1 MVFEYMSQYIGEW
14 KWSVAIVPLILL
26 TIAPT
31 TEAKYDFPVYRLHQ
45 YDVAQENYGSRRVSL
60 NFIEPNDCKCI
71 SRNLTHFRQKYME
84 SN

>member
-31 TEAKYDFPVYRLHQ
+31 AEAKYDFPVYRLHQ
-45 YDVAQENYGSRRVSL
+45 YDIAQENYGSRNVL
-60 NFIEPNDCKCI
+60 KNFEILEQP
-71 SRNLTHFRQKYME
+71 FP
-84 SN
+84 